1 MLWLNKFKGLYTQSL
16 QTGSNNASGELLL
29 SIPEFLHGHKSFLV
43 YVGDG
48 LIEKAILWQKY
59 LALSGKRVSD
69 QFLVQTSKAIACN
82 CKKMMALVKGKGS
95 PYRDGK
101 FPLGTN

>member
-48 LIEKAILWQKY
+48 LIEKAIL
-59 LALSGKRVSD
+59 
-69 QFLVQTSKAIACN
+69 
-82 CKKMMALVKGKGS
+82 
-95 PYRDGK
+95 
-101 FPLGTN
+101 